1 MEQQA
6 KKLVY
11 FKRNV
16 PYTIGVRFH
25 SQDAQGFVLN
35 NIQSWVAVPVEGLKD
50 FKMANKQVIIEGLI
64 VETEEPNVDWVTVNA
79 LEIPEIDE
87 LLKSYLKL
95 KATVE
100 KVDSL
105 AILGKI
111 LERAKEQN
119 KSEKV
124 ITLVQDRMNELD
136 VDEGAIIPRGEMQ
149 GVS

>member
-1 MEQQA
+1 
-6 KKLVY
+6 
-11 FKRNV
+11 
-16 PYTIGVRFH
+16 
-25 SQDAQGFVLN
+25 
-35 NIQSWVAVPVEGLKD
+35 VPVEGLKD

-64 VETEEPNVDWVTVNA
+64 VETDEPNVDWVTVNA

-95 KATVE
+95 KAAVE
-100 KVDSL
+100 KVDSP

-124 ITLVQDRMNELD
+124 IALVQDRIDVLD
-136 VDEGAIIPRGEMQ
+136 IDEGVIIPRGEMQ